1 MELASILSVHFLHH
15 LIFRIFSF
23 VRVGKESQI
32 KYLVLQV
39 HYAHLDKIPEEGD
52 SSGIF
57 LHYTRHPQPKTA
69 GVLLLGTSG
78 FAPKHS
84 TTYFETACQM
94 NDDREIHPFAFRTH
108 THSLGKVVSG
118 WRVQNMSHWDLI
130 GKRDPQKPQM
140 FYPVADEKVTL
151 KPGDVVAA
159 RCTMV
164 NISIYSCNINS
175 MIILLCFINNK

>member
-1 MELASILSVHFLHH
+1 MFCNKIPNSSQIIYLSLILYFFD
-15 LIFRIFSF
+15 IK
-23 VRVGKESQI
+23 RVGKESQI
-32 KYLVLQV
+32 KYLVLQT
-39 HYAHLDKIPEEGD
+39 HYAHLDMIPEEGD

-108 THSLGKVVSG
+108 THSLGK
-118 WRVQNMSHWDLI
+118 
-130 GKRDPQKPQM
+130 
-140 FYPVADEKVTL
+140 
-151 KPGDVVAA
+151 
-159 RCTMV
+159 
-164 NISIYSCNINS
+164 
-175 MIILLCFINNK
+175 